1 METIKVP
8 INAIW
13 DVDLKK
19 KVLERIYY
27 AVPGL
32 ADVVFQS
39 EGLTLKVTEAAQV
52 DLAGVGIYVQDLIKN
67 TKKVKPKV
75 LEQATV
81 DPTFVENPFEA
92 LKAQYEVFETHDGS
106 FVLSGNFLRR
116 MTIIDT
122 LIRQHA
128 ATIGADEMAV
138 PTLLATKSLVANGY
152 LHDFPHH
159 ALFAAPVKH
168 DLRALQAVADIRQ
181 VSSEDFYQFN
191 DYLGAPDQILAPT
204 VCYHCFEA
212 FRDRQFDKP
221 EVLIT
226 ALGQCH
232 RFESK
237 NLKDL
242 RRLKHFR
249 MRELVYFGDEASVQ
263 RRLNASVDWIL
274 EIMRNWNVQFR
285 LVTANDP
292 FFLAESDRKSAYQT
306 AFHLKREL
314 QLYLPF
320 ADQWLAVGSF
330 NHHQSVL
337 AEKYGFKLQNVEK
350 SQSGCIGF
358 GFERFTYALY
368 CQFGFLPT
376 AWPVALK

>member
-1 METIKVP
+1 
-8 INAIW
+8 
-13 DVDLKK
+13 
-19 KVLERIYY
+19 
-27 AVPGL
+27 
-32 ADVVFQS
+32 
-39 EGLTLKVTEAAQV
+39 
-52 DLAGVGIYVQDLIKN
+52 
-67 TKKVKPKV
+67 
-75 LEQATV
+75 
-81 DPTFVENPFEA
+81 
-92 LKAQYEVFETHDGS
+92 
-106 FVLSGNFLRR
+106 
-116 MTIIDT
+116 
-122 LIRQHA
+122 
-128 ATIGADEMAV
+128 
-138 PTLLATKSLVANGY
+138 
-152 LHDFPHH
+152 
-159 ALFAAPVKH
+159 
-168 DLRALQAVADIRQ
+168 
-181 VSSEDFYQFN
+181 
-191 DYLGAPDQILAPT
+191 
-204 VCYHCFEA
+204 
-212 FRDRQFDKP
+212 
-221 EVLIT
+221 
-226 ALGQCH
+226 
-232 RFESK
+232 
-237 NLKDL
+237 
-242 RRLKHFR
+242 

>member
-1 METIKVP
+1 
-8 INAIW
+8 
-13 DVDLKK
+13 
-19 KVLERIYY
+19 
-27 AVPGL
+27 
-32 ADVVFQS
+32 
-39 EGLTLKVTEAAQV
+39 
-52 DLAGVGIYVQDLIKN
+52 
-67 TKKVKPKV
+67 
-75 LEQATV
+75 
-81 DPTFVENPFEA
+81 
-92 LKAQYEVFETHDGS
+92 
-106 FVLSGNFLRR
+106 
-116 MTIIDT
+116 
-122 LIRQHA
+122 
-128 ATIGADEMAV
+128 
-138 PTLLATKSLVANGY
+138 LLATKSLVANGY

-249 MRELVYFGDEASVQ
+249 MR
-263 RRLNASVDWIL
+263 
-274 EIMRNWNVQFR
+274 NWNVQFR